1 MKIIL
6 RLVWL
11 AAVLAAG
18 VWLWTV
24 LFPGP
29 EKVIRQSLAAIAR
42 DATSAPNQN
51 PLVSVANAQRL
62 GGYFSQDVEVE
73 LNLPG
78 RLQQTFSGREEI
90 VQTAAGVATSAKG
103 LKVEFVDV
111 NVKPAAD
118 KQSATA
124 ELTLKAQLA
133 GDKDFIVQEMKIALQ
148 KTDGHW
154 LIKRVETVRPLT

>member
-1 MKIIL
+1 MKIVL
-6 RLVWL
+6 RLGLL

-29 EKVIRQSLAAIAR
+29 EKVIRKVLAAIAR
-42 DATSAPNQN
+42 DATSSPNQN
-51 PLVSVANAQRL
+51 PLVSVANAQKL

-78 RLQQTFSGREEI
+78 RLQQTFNGRNEI
-90 VQTAAGVATSAKG
+90 VQTAAGVSSSTKG
-103 LKVEFVDV
+103 LKVQFLDV
-111 NVKPAAD
+111 NVKVGTD

-124 ELTLKAQLA
+124 ELTLKAQLT
-133 GDKDFIVQEMKIALQ
+133 GDKDYIVQEMKVALQ